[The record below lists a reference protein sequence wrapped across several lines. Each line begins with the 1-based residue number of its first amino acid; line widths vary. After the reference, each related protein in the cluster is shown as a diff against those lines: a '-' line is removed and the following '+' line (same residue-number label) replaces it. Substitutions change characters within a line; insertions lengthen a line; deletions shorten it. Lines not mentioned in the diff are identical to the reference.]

1 METII
6 FNNKNALEDLNIW
19 IAKEYVLPFVIE
31 EEEETPIE
39 GRSGTLTTK
48 LGTFPNL
55 NIPLELILI
64 DITDYRSKVR
74 KINKWLTEIE
84 DNKLIFSSYKERCLK
99 VKKVSTKDIEKDILK
114 CGNFT
119 ANFLCEPFF
128 YNPSEYQETINN
140 NTTIF
145 NDGDL
150 ESQPN
155 LLLEGVSGNISI
167 SINGREMQFTSVVGT
182 ISINSR
188 LFRAIDGNGQ
198 SLTNEMIGKF
208 PILDVGT
215 NLITYVGTIG
225 SFKITKNTI
234 YKG

>member
-6 FNNKNALEDLNIW
+6 FNNKNALDDLNIW
-19 IAKEYVLPFVIE
+19 IAKEYVLPFVVE
-31 EEEETPIE
+31 DEEETQIE
-39 GRSGTLTTK
+39 GKSGTLTTK

-55 NIPLELILI
+55 NIPLELTLI

-99 VKKVSTKDIEKDILK
+99 VKKVSIKDIEKDILK

-119 ANFLCEPFF
+119 VNFLCEPFF
-128 YNPSEYQETINN
+128 YNSNEYQETINN
-140 NTTIF
+140 NATLF

-167 SINGREMQFTSVVGT
+167 SINGREMQFTGVTGIVD
-182 ISINSR
+182 INSR
-188 LFRAIDGNGQ
+188 LFRTIDGSGQ
-198 SLTNEMIGKF
+198 SLTSKMIGKF
-208 PILDVGT
+208 PALDVGI
-215 NLITYVGTIG
+215 NLITYTGTVG